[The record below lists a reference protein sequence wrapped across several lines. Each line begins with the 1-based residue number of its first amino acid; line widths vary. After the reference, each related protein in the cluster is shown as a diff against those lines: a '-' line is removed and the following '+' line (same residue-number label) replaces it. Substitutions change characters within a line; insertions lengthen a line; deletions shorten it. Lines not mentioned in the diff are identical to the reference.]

1 MKIYVKILFFA
12 LAICLSFNFLALAK
26 PQPASNGPE
35 LSSDIA
41 ETLSKFPRTVIDYDH
56 SLLNQEDQKVLAVLI
71 EASRFIDNIF
81 WKQVSEENP
90 ALRKQLVAAAASSE
104 KQKQALE
111 LFDLM
116 KGRWNRLEEDKPFI
130 GPFGEKGK
138 KPLGAGAYP
147 VDMTK
152 EEFEK
157 WIAAHPEDK
166 EKFQGLFTVI
176 RRQNEKLVAIP
187 YSQYYRSDLE
197 SAAAKLREA
206 AQLTSNASLKNFLT
220 KRADAF
226 LTDDYYAS
234 DVAWIDVNSPIE
246 MVIGPYEVYEDAL
259 FNYKASYECFVTVVD
274 KPESDKLAVYLKHL
288 PDMERGLPIPDEH
301 KNPNRGSST
310 ALRIV
315 QEVFTSGE
323 ARSGVQTAAFN
334 LPNDEKVR
342 EGKGFKNVLLKNVMQ
357 AKFSQSGEPIAKR
370 VLDPSQVSKLS
381 FDAYFNHTLFHELSH
396 GVGPGMIKGPD
407 GKRVDTRILLK
418 NLYST
423 IEECKADVLGIW
435 NLLYAIDQ
443 KLITSFDPETL
454 YITDAGLMFRSMRF
468 GISEAHGRGTAV
480 QWNWYR
486 EKGAI
491 VASGK
496 NQFKVDLAK
505 THEAVKS
512 LANELLMIEATGDY
526 QRAERLLEK
535 YGVTNEEIN
544 RVTESLKGIP
554 VDIAPVFPAAGEK

>member
-1 MKIYVKILFFA
+1 MKTNVRILFYA
-12 LAICLSFNFLALAK
+12 LAICLSFNFTALAK
-26 PQPASNGPE
+26 PQPSANGPE
-35 LSSDIA
+35 LSSDIS
-41 ETLSKFPRTVIDYDH
+41 ETISKFPRTVIDYDH

-81 WKQVSEENP
+81 LKQVSEENP
-90 ALRKQLVAAAASSE
+90 ALRKQLLTAASSSE

-138 KPLGAGAYP
+138 KPLGAGSYP
-147 VDMTK
+147 ADMTK

-157 WIAAHPEDK
+157 WVVANPGDK

-176 RRQNEKLVAIP
+176 RRENGKLIAIP
-187 YSQYYRSDLE
+187 YSQYYKSDLE
-197 SAAAKLREA
+197 PAAAKLREA
-206 AQLTSNASLKNFLT
+206 AQLTSNASLKTFLT

-226 LTDDYYAS
+226 LNDDYYAS
-234 DVAWIDVNSPIE
+234 DVAWIDLNSPIE
-246 MVIGPYEVYEDAL
+246 IVIGPYEVYEDSL
-259 FNYKASYECFVTVVD
+259 FNYKASYESFVTVVD
-274 KPESDKLAVYLKHL
+274 KAESEKLAVYLKHL
-288 PDMERGLPIPDEH
+288 PDMERNLPIPDEH

-310 ALRIV
+310 ALKIV

-323 ARSGVQTAAFN
+323 ARSGVQTSAFN

-342 EGKGFKNVLLKNVMQ
+342 EGKGFKNVLIKNVMQ

-370 VLDPSQVSKLS
+370 ILDPSQVSKLS
-381 FDAYFNHTLFHELSH
+381 FDAYFNDILFHELSH
-396 GVGPGMIKGPD
+396 GLGPGLIKGPD
-407 GKRVDTRILLK
+407 GKRVETRILLK

-423 IEECKADVLGIW
+423 IEECKADVVGIW
-435 NLLYAIDQ
+435 NLIYAIDQ

-454 YITDAGLMFRSMRF
+454 YITNAGLLFRSMRF

-491 VASGK
+491 VPSGQ
-496 NQFKVDLAK
+496 NQFKVDLPK
-505 THEAVKS
+505 MQEAVKS
-512 LANELLMIEATGDY
+512 LSNELLMIEATGDF

-535 YGVTNEEIN
+535 YGVTNEEVN

-554 VDIAPVFPAAGEK
+554 VDIAPVFPTAGEK

>member
-1 MKIYVKILFFA
+1 MKIYIKIFFLS
-12 LAICLSFNFLALAK
+12 LAISLCFSFIVLAK
-26 PQPASNGPE
+26 PEPAANAPE
-35 LSSDIA
+35 LSSDIP
-41 ETLSKFPRTVIDYDH
+41 ETLSKFPRIVIDYDH
-56 SLLNQEDQKVLAVLI
+56 SLLNAEDQKVLGVLI
-71 EASRFIDNIF
+71 EAARPIDNIF

-90 ALRKQLVAAAASSE
+90 ALRKQLVAASSSSE
-104 KQKQALE
+104 KYKSSLD

-138 KPLGAGAYP
+138 KPEGAAFYP

-157 WIAAHPEDK
+157 WVSANPGDK
-166 EKFQGLFTVI
+166 ENFEGLFTVI
-176 RRQNEKLVAIP
+176 RREGGKLKAIP
-187 YSQYYRSDLE
+187 YSQYYKSDLE
-197 SAAAKLREA
+197 TTAKKLREA
-206 AQLTSNASLKNFLT
+206 AELTSNASLKAYLT

-226 LTDDYYAS
+226 LNDDYYAS
-234 DVAWIDVNSPIE
+234 DVAWIDLNSPIE
-246 MVIGPYEVYEDAL
+246 VVIGPYEVYEDAL

-274 KPESDKLAVYLKHL
+274 RAESEKLAVYLKHL

-310 ALRIV
+310 ALKIV

-323 ARSGVQTAAFN
+323 ARSGVQTSAFN
-334 LPNDEKVR
+334 LPNDERVR
-342 EGKGFKNVLLKNVMQ
+342 EGKGFKNVLIKNVMQ
-357 AKFSQSGEPIAKR
+357 AKFSKSGQPIAQR

-396 GVGPGMIKGPD
+396 GLGPGMIKGPD

-443 KLITSFDPETL
+443 KLITSFDSETL
-454 YITDAGLMFRSMRF
+454 FVTNAGLLFRSMRF

-491 VASGK
+491 VPTGE
-496 NQFKVDLAK
+496 NRFKIDISK

-512 LANELLMIEATGDY
+512 LSNELLMIEATGDF

-535 YGVTNEEIN
+535 YGVTNPEIS

-554 VDIAPVFPAAGEK
+554 VDIAPVFPTAGEK